1 MNETLIIV
9 PAYNEAGCIR
19 SVINEV
25 IKHAS
30 FSDILVVNDGS
41 NDTTLKIVKETGVS
55 VVSHP
60 INLGAGASIQT
71 GLKYALNNNYCIAIV
86 VDGDGQH
93 DPSEASK
100 LIMALN
106 DTTVDVVIGTRFLVK
121 NALTTHW
128 LRRIGILIFSTIIS
142 ILGHVRITDT
152 TSGYRAFNKRAMNY
166 LAEEFPADFPDA
178 NMLLSLLLAGYKI
191 IEVPVNMR
199 PRESGQSMYSTL
211 RSIYYPFN
219 VIVAIIAV
227 LLRSMI
233 INKRSCSCIHKG

>member
-1 MNETLIIV
+1 
-9 PAYNEAGCIR
+9 
-19 SVINEV
+19 
-25 IKHAS
+25 
-30 FSDILVVNDGS
+30 
-41 NDTTLKIVKETGVS
+41 
-55 VVSHP
+55 
-60 INLGAGASIQT
+60 
-71 GLKYALNNNYCIAIV
+71 
-86 VDGDGQH
+86 
-93 DPSEASK
+93 
-100 LIMALN
+100 
-106 DTTVDVVIGTRFLVK
+106 
-121 NALTTHW
+121 
-128 LRRIGILIFSTIIS
+128 
-142 ILGHVRITDT
+142 
-152 TSGYRAFNKRAMNY
+152 MNY